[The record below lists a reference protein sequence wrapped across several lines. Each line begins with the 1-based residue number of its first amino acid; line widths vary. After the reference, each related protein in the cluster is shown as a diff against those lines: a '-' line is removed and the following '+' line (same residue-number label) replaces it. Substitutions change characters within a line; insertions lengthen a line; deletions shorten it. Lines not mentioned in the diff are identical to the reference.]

1 LPWIFY
7 YFKKKIKKGGLL
19 MSFSDMLNKPLPSA
33 ASRMEM
39 EDVNVPTDADLDRS
53 DYKEPEV
60 PDKIF
65 ASKNS
70 TTDEYGCG
78 DECGTDVRPA
88 MPTIYSHEA
97 DDDDDDDVEDID
109 DIDVS
114 DLSDE
119 DLDRLEDALKNSDV
133 EDVTINVVDDDD
145 DDEDDTEVKLTP
157 AEDKEADDMMSLA
170 ATTQLVQSE
179 LNDDEQKKFYESSI
193 DAPVAVYEGFL
204 LESDVE
210 AYLNSEDDMFTESKR
225 FYNKNVVRFTK
236 QARMHQLYAIAVNVS
251 ARAHNDTMYNA
262 YKKIL
267 RKRRI
272 LRAKLDKK
280 YHNEAVKRMKVYIKR
295 LSSSK
300 SPVLN
305 KIGKNLKK

>member
-1 LPWIFY
+1 
-7 YFKKKIKKGGLL
+7 

-39 EDVNVPTDADLDRS
+39 EDANVPTDADLDRS
-53 DYKEPEV
+53 DYKEPV
-60 PDKIF
+60 FTSNKIF
-65 ASKNS
+65 ASNNN

-88 MPTIYSHEA
+88 MPTIYSHEV
-97 DDDDDDDVEDID
+97 DDDDDDDVEEID

-114 DLSDE
+114 DLSDD
-119 DLDRLEDALKNSDV
+119 DLDRFEDDLKNRDV

-145 DDEDDTEVKLTP
+145 DDEDDDDDDTEVKLTP

-210 AYLNSEDDMFTESKR
+210 AYLNSENDMFTESKK

-262 YKKIL
+262 YQKIL

-280 YHNEAVKRMKVYIKR
+280 YHNEAMKRMKVYIKR
-295 LSSSK
+295 LNSSK

>member
-1 LPWIFY
+1 
-7 YFKKKIKKGGLL
+7 

-39 EDVNVPTDADLDRS
+39 EDANSNVGTDADLNRS
-53 DYKEPEV
+53 GYNEPENDT
-60 PDKIF
+60 PEKIF
-65 ASKNS
+65 DSKNDEP
-70 TTDEYGCG
+70 TDESGCG

-88 MPTIYSHEA
+88 MPTIYSHES
-97 DDDDDDDVEDID
+97 DDDEDDDDDVEDID
-109 DIDVS
+109 DIDIS
-114 DLSDE
+114 GLSDE
-119 DLDRLEDALKNSDV
+119 DLDRFEDDLKNSDV
-133 EDVTINVVDDDD
+133 DDVTINIVDDDDDDDD

-170 ATTQLVQSE
+170 ATTQLIQSE

-210 AYLNSEDDMFTESKR
+210 AYLNSENDMFTESKK

-236 QARMHQLYAIAVNVS
+236 QARMHQLYAVAVNVS
-251 ARAHNDTMYNA
+251 ARAHNDPLYNA
-262 YKKIL
+262 YQKIL

-272 LRAKLDKK
+272 VREKLNTK
-280 YHNEAVKRMKVYIKR
+280 YHNEAMKRMKVYFRR
-295 LSSSK
+295 LNSSK

-305 KIGKNLKK
+305 KIGKDLKK